1 MKKYP
6 IYNETD
12 GHLLKG
18 LRIAIVAAK
27 DKRSA
32 ISAFKGALYLEDP
45 DVTFIYELNS
55 LPEEGT
61 YRVGEAL
68 YEPLDNDAAKYTK
81 EYWDTISLTATT
93 LTNVDNIKTV
103 GGELNLG
110 ELATAKQGYY
120 GKQGR
125 MGKQGTM
132 GKLLPTATP
141 EPPTM
146 QGSPTMQG
154 PLGIQ
159 PPDDYLNEWLEKAKE
174 IYWKSK
180 E

>member
-6 IYNETD
+6 IYNETK
-12 GHLLKG
+12 GHSLRG
-18 LRIAIVAAK
+18 LRVAEVLAENK
-27 DKRSA
+27 VSA
-32 ISAFKGALYLEDP
+32 IRTFKGALYLEDP
-45 DVTFIYELNS
+45 DVTFIYEINS

-68 YEPLDNDAAKYTK
+68 YEPLDNDVAKHTK
-81 EYWDTISLTATT
+81 TYWDTILTGTT

-154 PLGIQ
+154 PLGTQ
-159 PPDDYLNEWLEKAKE
+159 PSDDYLNEWLEKAKN
-174 IYWKSK
+174 IYWKPK
-180 E
+180 

>member
-6 IYNETD
+6 IYNETK
-12 GHLLKG
+12 GHSLRG
-18 LRIAIVAAK
+18 LRIAEVLAE
-27 DKRSA
+27 DKLSA
-32 ISAFKGALYLEDP
+32 IRTFKGSLYLEDP

-68 YEPLDNDAAKYTK
+68 YEVLDNVAVKYTK
-81 EYWDTISLTATT
+81 AYWDNILTATT
-93 LTNVDNIKTV
+93 LTNIGNLQTV

-110 ELATAKQGYY
+110 ELATAKQDYY

-125 MGKQGTM
+125 MGKEGAM

-146 QGSPTMQG
+146 QAPPTMQG
-154 PLGIQ
+154 PLGTQ
-159 PPDDYLNEWLEKAKE
+159 PSDDYLNE
-174 IYWKSK
+174 
-180 E
+180 